1 MDHRQLA
8 TDVLRSV
15 GGKENINKV
24 THCVTRL
31 RFELKNSKI
40 PNAEEIKAMD
50 GVLTVIQQG
59 GQYQVVIGNQVVPVF
74 NELSSLLGD
83 MSNTESSNEI
93 QGEKKSLFDRF
104 TSMIS
109 GVFMPVMGALA
120 ASGIIKGLLAC
131 LSAFGALTATDGTY
145 IVLNAIG
152 DALFYFFPIFLG
164 SSAAKYFGL
173 NQYVGMIIGSSMVYP
188 ALVSFVGSEQQL
200 TFLSLPMNIMNYTS
214 SVFPA
219 IVAVWFASLLNRV
232 IEKRIAQGFRYFLA
246 PFIVLLVTVP
256 LTLFI
261 IGPVITYLSNGL
273 ADITTAIYN
282 FNPILA
288 GLVLGGPWILIVM
301 FGLHWAFIPIFI
313 NNMATVGYDSVMGLL
328 AANQFAMAGAALA
341 FGLRARD
348 KQLKTLGISTGGTA
362 LLGVSEPALYGVLLP
377 QKKPLIMAII
387 GGSIG
392 GVIGGAFLSKVYAF
406 APSGVFGIPGAVN
419 PQGIDPGFYGYVLQM
434 AVGLVVGFILT
445 YLWGYQTR
453 TKSGEL
459 ATQSTTDSVSV
470 SGIEET
476 DEGSSSSVTKAEM
489 TVYSPVTGEVVDLA
503 NVADEAFSSEAMGK
517 GIAIIPSNGTIVSP
531 VEGVVTTITKSRH
544 AIAVIAN
551 DGVEVLIHVGLD
563 TVKLKGEGFSL
574 KVQEGDLVNVGD
586 VLMEVDLAK
595 IKERGFEL
603 ITPLIITN
611 SDNYVSVSRMGAQHI
626 SAGSPVITIKV

>member
-83 MSNTESSNEI
+83 MSNTESSNEV

-348 KQLKTLGISTGGTA
+348 KQLRTLGISTGGTA

-434 AVGLVVGFILT
+434 AVGLVFGFILT

-611 SDNYVSVSRMGAQHI
+611 SDNYVSVSRMGAQNI

>member
-31 RFELKNSKI
+31 RFELKNSRI

-83 MSNTESSNEI
+83 MSNTESSNDV

-120 ASGIIKGLLAC
+120 ASGVIKGLLAC

-173 NQYVGMIIGSSMVYP
+173 NQYVGMIIGGSMVYP

-200 TFLSLPMNIMNYTS
+200 TFLSLPMNMMNYTS

-219 IVAVWFASLLNRV
+219 IVAVWFASMLNGV

-348 KQLKTLGISTGGTA
+348 KQMKTLGISTGGTA

-392 GVIGGAFLSKVYAF
+392 GLIGGAFLSKVYAF

-419 PQGIDPGFYGYVLQM
+419 PQGIDSGFYGYVLQM

-445 YLWGYQTR
+445 YLWGHQTR
-453 TKSGEL
+453 TKSGDIT
-459 ATQSTTDSVSV
+459 TQGTMNSVSV
-470 SGIEET
+470 SNIEGT
-476 DEGSSSSVTKAEM
+476 DKDSSLSVAPAEM
-489 TVYSPVTGEVVDLA
+489 TVYSPVSGEVVDLA
-503 NVADEAFSSEAMGK
+503 SVADEAFSSEAMGK
-517 GIAIIPSNGTIVSP
+517 GIAIIPASGTIVSP
-531 VEGVVTTITKSRH
+531 VEGVVTTITRSRH
-544 AIAVIAN
+544 AIAVIGN

-574 KVQEGDLVNVGD
+574 KVQEGDRVNVGD

-595 IKERGFEL
+595 ISEKGL
-603 ITPLIITN
+603 HVITPVIITN
-611 SDNYVSVSRMGAQHI
+611 SGSYSSIRGIATPQI
-626 SAGSPVITIKV
+626 SAGAPLISIKV

>member
-31 RFELKNSKI
+31 RFELKNNKI
-40 PNAEEIKAMD
+40 PNAEEIKKMD

-83 MSNTESSNEI
+83 LGESNSSDDV
-93 QGEKKSLFDRF
+93 QGEKKNLFDRF

-109 GVFMPVMGALA
+109 GVFMPIMGALA

-131 LSAFGALTATDGTY
+131 LSAFGVLTATDGTY

-152 DALFYFFPIFLG
+152 DTLFYFFPVFLG
-164 SSAAKYFGL
+164 ASAAKYFGL
-173 NQYVGMIIGSSMVYP
+173 NQYIGMVIGGSMVYP
-188 ALVSFVGSEQQL
+188 SLLSFVGSEQQL

-246 PFIVLLVTVP
+246 PFIVLLITVP

-261 IGPVITYLSNGL
+261 IGPVISYLSNGL

-282 FNPILA
+282 FNPVLA

-313 NNMATVGYDSVMGLL
+313 NNMATIGYDSVMGLL

-341 FGLRARD
+341 FGLRAKD
-348 KQLKTLGISTGGTA
+348 KQMRTLGISTGGTT
-362 LLGVSEPALYGVLLP
+362 LLGVSEPALYGCYFHR
-377 QKKPLIMAII
+377 K
-387 GGSIG
+387 
-392 GVIGGAFLSKVYAF
+392 
-406 APSGVFGIPGAVN
+406 N
-419 PQGIDPGFYGYVLQM
+419 
-434 AVGLVVGFILT
+434 
-445 YLWGYQTR
+445 R
-453 TKSGEL
+453 
-459 ATQSTTDSVSV
+459 
-470 SGIEET
+470 
-476 DEGSSSSVTKAEM
+476 
-489 TVYSPVTGEVVDLA
+489 
-503 NVADEAFSSEAMGK
+503 
-517 GIAIIPSNGTIVSP
+517 
-531 VEGVVTTITKSRH
+531 
-544 AIAVIAN
+544 
-551 DGVEVLIHVGLD
+551 
-563 TVKLKGEGFSL
+563 
-574 KVQEGDLVNVGD
+574 
-586 VLMEVDLAK
+586 
-595 IKERGFEL
+595 
-603 ITPLIITN
+603 
-611 SDNYVSVSRMGAQHI
+611 
-626 SAGSPVITIKV
+626 

>member
-1 MDHRQLA
+1 
-8 TDVLRSV
+8 
-15 GGKENINKV
+15 
-24 THCVTRL
+24 
-31 RFELKNSKI
+31 
-40 PNAEEIKAMD
+40 
-50 GVLTVIQQG
+50 
-59 GQYQVVIGNQVVPVF
+59 
-74 NELSSLLGD
+74 
-83 MSNTESSNEI
+83 
-93 QGEKKSLFDRF
+93 
-104 TSMIS
+104 
-109 GVFMPVMGALA
+109 
-120 ASGIIKGLLAC
+120 
-131 LSAFGALTATDGTY
+131 
-145 IVLNAIG
+145 
-152 DALFYFFPIFLG
+152 
-164 SSAAKYFGL
+164 
-173 NQYVGMIIGSSMVYP
+173 
-188 ALVSFVGSEQQL
+188 
-200 TFLSLPMNIMNYTS
+200 
-214 SVFPA
+214 
-219 IVAVWFASLLNRV
+219 
-232 IEKRIAQGFRYFLA
+232 
-246 PFIVLLVTVP
+246 
-256 LTLFI
+256 
-261 IGPVITYLSNGL
+261 
-273 ADITTAIYN
+273 
-282 FNPILA
+282 
-288 GLVLGGPWILIVM
+288 
-301 FGLHWAFIPIFI
+301 
-313 NNMATVGYDSVMGLL
+313 
-328 AANQFAMAGAALA
+328 
-341 FGLRARD
+341 
-348 KQLKTLGISTGGTA
+348 
-362 LLGVSEPALYGVLLP
+362 
-377 QKKPLIMAII
+377 MAII

-611 SDNYVSVSRMGAQHI
+611 SDNYVSVSRMGAQNI